1 MTTKN
6 DMPQRAARIVKDE
19 LPKHWSG
26 GIRVNDVRG
35 EWLPGPDDEDYIHLN
50 IILEDGHPDIDVRK
64 VLDFDRTLHPIFERA
79 GVQPIPVISYSNTK
93 EIAR

>member
-6 DMPQRAARIVKDE
+6 DMPERAARIVKDE

-26 GIRVNDVRG
+26 DIKMNDVRG

-50 IILEDGHPDIDVRK
+50 VSLDDGHPEIDVRK
-64 VLDFDRTLHPIFERA
+64 VLDFNRTLRPIFERA
-79 GVQPIPVISYSNTK
+79 GVRPIPVISYSNIK
-93 EIAR
+93 EVAR